1 MHHKYLAVFFIGF
14 LAINL
19 LACGGGG
26 DGGSG
31 KGEPQVLSITP
42 EQASPGDVVEV
53 VMENF
58 DPTTDMI
65 AFSDVPVAVSSL
77 VSLSGNA
84 AMGSG
89 ATDSKTEAS
98 QVVAQ
103 VTVPNLSKGYAV
115 VRIWRDN
122 QAHGSQYFYV
132 NEAGAAALP
141 SIPKDPKIPAKND
154 DAKAT
159 ACIINYE
166 CTKTL
171 GSQYVCENKVCVKKA
186 ASADDDSGD
195 DDEDSDDNDDGD
207 AGDGDEG
214 VAESKVTVTHKL
226 AKENPGTLDLVEFAF
241 DLENVQAAFIKAPLD
256 WNDSIGNADPIPVDR
271 NNVDQFKGNDDYPF
285 KPSTENIADYF
296 FDGATEIL
304 EWFKADGD
312 PAASAEN
319 VLPYNYCWIPSKN
332 TNQDLKSEYHEARS
346 MCHVTLSGYGWSY
359 VQIFI
364 PLKDGKAKGKWD
376 LWLPEN
382 TSIFQ
387 LYYLDWENTQR
398 VETFKVEY

>member
-31 KGEPQVLSITP
+31 TGEPQVLSITP

-89 ATDSKTEAS
+89 VADDKNDAS
-98 QVVAQ
+98 QMVAQ

-122 QAHGSQYFYV
+122 QAYGSQYFYV
-132 NEAGAAALP
+132 AEAGAAAMP
-141 SIPKDPKIPAKND
+141 SIPKDPTIPAKKD

-159 ACIINYE
+159 SCIINYE

-171 GSQYVCENKVCVKKA
+171 GSQYICENKVCVKKA
-186 ASADDDSGD
+186 ASDDDSGD
-195 DDEDSDDNDDGD
+195 DEDSDGDDDGD
-207 AGDGDEG
+207 GGDGGDGDEG
-214 VAESKVTVTHKL
+214 TVTAKVTVTY
-226 AKENPGTLDLVEFAF
+226 EPVNGNPDLMEFGF
-241 DLENVQAAFIKAPLD
+241 EIENVQAAFIKAPLG
-256 WNDSIGNADPIPVDR
+256 WNDFIGNDNPIPYDR
-271 NNVDQFKGNDDYPF
+271 KNADQFEGNEDYPF
-285 KPSTENIADYF
+285 KPSTENIDDYF
-296 FDGATEIL
+296 FDGATELL
-304 EWFKADGD
+304 EWFKAEGD
-312 PAASAEN
+312 PAAIAEN
-319 VLPYNYCWIPSKN
+319 VLPYNYCWIPSKF
-332 TNQDLKSEYHEARS
+332 TDEGLKAKYHEARS
-346 MCHVTLSGYGWSY
+346 MCHDSLSSKGWSY
-359 VQIFI
+359 VQIII

-376 LWLPEN
+376 LWLPADE
-382 TSIFQ
+382 SVFQ
-387 LYYLDWENTQR
+387 LFYLDWENAQQ
-398 VETFKVEY
+398 VKTFKVDS

>member
-1 MHHKYLAVFFIGF
+1 MHNKYLAVFFIGF
-14 LAINL
+14 LVINL

-26 DGGSG
+26 DGGSSA
-31 KGEPQVLSITP
+31 GEPQVLSITP

-89 ATDSKTEAS
+89 ASDSKTEAS
-98 QVVAQ
+98 QMVAQ

-141 SIPKDPKIPAKND
+141 SIPKDPKIPAKKD
-154 DAKAT
+154 DSKVT
-159 ACIINYE
+159 SCVINYE

-171 GSQYVCENKVCVKKA
+171 GSDYFCENKVCVKKS
-186 ASADDDSGD
+186 ASADDSGD
-195 DDEDSDDNDDGD
+195 DEDGDSDGD

-214 VAESKVTVTHKL
+214 TAESEVSVSLNL
-226 AKENPGTLDLVEFAF
+226 AEEKPGTLDLVEFAF
-241 DLENVQAAFIKAPLD
+241 NLENVQAAFIKAPLG
-256 WNDSIGNADPIPVDR
+256 WNDSIGKDDPIPVNR
-271 NNVDQFKGNDDYPF
+271 NNVDQFKGNEKYPF
-285 KPSTENIADYF
+285 KPSSEDIADYF
-296 FDGATEIL
+296 FGDATGLL
-304 EWFKADGD
+304 EWFKAEGD
-312 PAASAEN
+312 PAASAEH
-319 VLPYNYCWIPSKN
+319 VLPYNYCWIPSMN
-332 TNQDLKSEYHEARS
+332 TDQDLKAEYHEARS
-346 MCHVTLSGYGWSY
+346 MCQDSLSSTGWSY

-364 PLKDGKAKGKWD
+364 PLKDGKAKGTWD
-376 LWLPEN
+376 LWLPADTN
-382 TSIFQ
+382 IFQ
-387 LYYLDWENTQR
+387 LYYLDWESNQQINTYT
-398 VETFKVEY
+398 VIDD